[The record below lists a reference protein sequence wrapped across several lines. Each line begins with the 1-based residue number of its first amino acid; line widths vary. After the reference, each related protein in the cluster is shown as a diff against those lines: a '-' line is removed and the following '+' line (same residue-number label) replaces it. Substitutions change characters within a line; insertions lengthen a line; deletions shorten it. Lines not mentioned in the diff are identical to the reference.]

1 MHQSYGKLKLKV
13 RIILFLI
20 PSWTLYGVK
29 LPERIVQ
36 NTNHCTLACLFVFFL
51 ILSHSLPGFSDEAQA
66 VLRINKIVKA
76 DSYSKAL
83 GISSEPYVEKSS
95 EI

>member
-1 MHQSYGKLKLKV
+1 MVLNYPRGSFRTPITVHWPV
-13 RIILFLI
+13 
-20 PSWTLYGVK
+20 
-29 LPERIVQ
+29 
-36 NTNHCTLACLFVFFL
+36 CLFVL